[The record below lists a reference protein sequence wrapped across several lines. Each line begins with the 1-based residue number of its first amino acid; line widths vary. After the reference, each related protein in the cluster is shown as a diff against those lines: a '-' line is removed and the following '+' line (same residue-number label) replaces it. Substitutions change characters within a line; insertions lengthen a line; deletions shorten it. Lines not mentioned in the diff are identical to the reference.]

1 MTLILSI
8 LFTVNPVN
16 KFHIY
21 KGAVEDKLSCAE
33 LRPYNTELH
42 PTTEQDINYLTWKR
56 DVEDAVPYNIKLKFR
71 STLFK
76 GLQGSRGQ
84 SPLPLSADSGIS
96 FNVKN
101 SA

>member
-33 LRPYNTELH
+33 LRPYCAELR
-42 PTTEQDINYLTWKR
+42 PYTGGLS
-56 DVEDAVPYNIKLKFR
+56 EDKL
-71 STLFK
+71 SY
-76 GLQGSRGQ
+76 
-84 SPLPLSADSGIS
+84 AE
-96 FNVKN
+96 
-101 SA
+101 